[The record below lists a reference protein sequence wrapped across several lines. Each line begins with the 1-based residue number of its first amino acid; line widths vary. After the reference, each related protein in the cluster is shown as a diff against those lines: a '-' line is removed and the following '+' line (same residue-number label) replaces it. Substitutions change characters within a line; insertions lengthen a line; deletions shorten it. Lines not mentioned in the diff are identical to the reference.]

1 MVLKLWSPVRVFKV
15 LWPRS
20 AGPGKDACYD
30 DRRLPPSLAMALPD
44 PPPEAPTPRDKG
56 SFLQVLGAV
65 LWGFFGIR
73 KRSAMSRDVATI
85 KPQHVIV
92 VGVILAAIFV
102 LTLLTVVRLVTRGL

>member
-1 MVLKLWSPVRVFKV
+1 
-15 LWPRS
+15 
-20 AGPGKDACYD
+20 
-30 DRRLPPSLAMALPD
+30 MASPD
-44 PPPEAPTPRDKG
+44 PSPETSTPRDKG

-102 LTLLTVVRLVTRGL
+102 VTLLTVVRIITRGL